1 MPLPL
6 YDACDGQVPQLTCF
20 ETIMLELDSDFDKGY
35 TVLEEDLNVCDKI
48 PKKGQDTNIIPTSAP
63 LCVQAP
69 HKFGV
74 VVNFVDAV
82 NTSFELEQQGTTSDG
97 YPGNRLILQS
107 IVAVSGD
114 YLPRSDASDALRA
127 KDVNFGNFIWKFGAS
142 RMLNPATT
150 RFVR

>member
-1 MPLPL
+1 MAVATIGVSVHMIVRSTMFEFIQSKKEQNKLTMTGPNKLMVVPLPL

-35 TVLEEDLNVCDKI
+35 TVFEEDLNVCDKI

-74 VVNFVDAV
+74 VVNFVDAD
-82 NTSFELEQQGTTSDG
+82 NAGFELQQ
-97 YPGNRLILQS
+97 
-107 IVAVSGD
+107 
-114 YLPRSDASDALRA
+114 
-127 KDVNFGNFIWKFGAS
+127 
-142 RMLNPATT
+142 
-150 RFVR
+150 